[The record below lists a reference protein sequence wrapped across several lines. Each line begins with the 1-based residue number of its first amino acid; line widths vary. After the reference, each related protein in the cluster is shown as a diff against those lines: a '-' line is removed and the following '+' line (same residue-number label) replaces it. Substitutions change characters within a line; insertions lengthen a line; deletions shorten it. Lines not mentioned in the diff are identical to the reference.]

1 MEAVKEVFDKTPL
14 LLVHLDFSALFR
26 DSLVLISNGVLQEY
40 DLLAD
45 FGFLLFRKMLL
56 PFDFLLQLFDA
67 LFRLVKFGVPK
78 ERVERT
84 FYSELA
90 RLLFQ
95 LSDLLN

>member
-1 MEAVKEVFDKTPL
+1 MEEAFDKTPL
-14 LLVHLDFSALFR
+14 LLVHLDFSVLFR
-26 DSLVLISNGVLQEY
+26 DSLVFISNGVLKDN

-56 PFDFLLQLFDA
+56 PSDFLLQLFDA
-67 LFRLVKFGVPK
+67 LFRLVKCGVAK

-90 RLLFQ
+90 YLLFQ
-95 LSDLLN
+95 LSDL

>member
-1 MEAVKEVFDKTPL
+1 MEEAFDKTPL
-14 LLVHLDFSALFR
+14 LLVHLDFSVLFR
-26 DSLVLISNGVLQEY
+26 DSLVPISNGVLKEN

-56 PFDFLLQLFDA
+56 SFDFLLQLFDMP
-67 LFRLVKFGVPK
+67 FRLVKLGVAK

-84 FYSELA
+84 LYSELA
-90 RLLFQ
+90 CLLFQ